1 MEIHLKIIGFLML
14 VLALIHIIFPKYF
27 EWVKE
32 FGSVSLI
39 NKQMM
44 YVHTFFVALVLFLM
58 GILCLTSSSEIVNT
72 NLGKKI
78 AFGFAVFWL
87 IRLLIQFFGYSSEL
101 WKGKRFETSVHIVF
115 SILWTYFSV
124 IFFLIFWNS

>member
-1 MEIHLKIIGFLML
+1 MEIHLKIIGLLML
-14 VLALIHIIFPKYF
+14 GLALVHIIFPKYF
-27 EWVKE
+27 EWTKE
-32 FGSVSLI
+32 LGSVILI

-44 YVHTFFVALVLFLM
+44 YVHTFFVAMVLFLM
-58 GILCLTSSSEIVNT
+58 GILCLTSSNELVET

>member
-1 MEIHLKIIGFLML
+1 MEIHLKIIGLLML
-14 VLALIHIIFPKYF
+14 GLALVHIIFPKYF
-27 EWVKE
+27 EWTKE
-32 FGSVSLI
+32 LGSVILI
-39 NKQMM
+39 NNQMM
-44 YVHTFFVALVLFLM
+44 YVHTFFVAMVLFLM
-58 GILCLTSSSEIVNT
+58 GILCLTSSNELVET